1 MTMQSEPQKGHP
13 FQHHSGA
20 TIALRCSNNGFKSRL
35 ALRLV
40 KAAMRPTRLFAKK
53 RTCKMRAK
61 RTPEYR

>member
-1 MTMQSEPQKGHP
+1 MTMQSEPQKGIR
-13 FQHHSGA
+13 FSTTAGA

-61 RTPEYR
+61 QTPEYR